1 MDGVGALMEAVKDA
15 MADQGTGVPWPV
27 ALGTVVSV
35 IPLSVTVGRR
45 TLTREELLTEPR
57 HIYVPKPKEPDN
69 PHLLSVGDRVILV
82 TEDGQTYILI
92 CKVVSP

>member
-1 MDGVGALMEAVKDA
+1 MDGVGALMEEIKAA
-15 MADQGTGVPWPV
+15 MEDHGAGRPWPV

-35 IPLSVTVGRR
+35 TPLSVTVGRR

-57 HIYVPKPKEPDN
+57 HVYVPKPLEPDN
-69 PHLLSVGDRVILV
+69 PHLLQRGDRVILA